1 MCLVATEISVG
12 RFSILHDNANGGRYV
27 RSDYLGYS
35 RLPISNPR
43 VINRTEV
50 EVPYLGD

>member
-1 MCLVATEISVG
+1 MRITEIYLIAPEKLT
-12 RFSILHDNANGGRYV
+12 FECILD
-27 RSDYLGYS
+27 YS